1 GIRDLIVTGVQT
13 CALPIFD
20 FVLQPQILPA
30 LQNDGDVSV
39 LPEEIVEGAEAEFVL
54 FLALRVGEEFVDL
67 QLADLVRNRL
77 TGDRSEE
84 RSEERRVG
92 KEWRRQMSRC

>member
-1 GIRDLIVTGVQT
+1 MLRHAFQEI
-13 CALPIFD
+13 D

-77 TGDRSEE
+77 TATRLSSARNAPTGTRASSEKICGCT
-84 RSEERRVG
+84 RAAT
-92 KEWRRQMSRC
+92 